1 VLSYEEMDYEWPY
14 PMTEVDPRTEIYCS
28 RCGINSKWKP
38 AEQLTVIRHH
48 QPRHK
53 DGHWM
58 CTAGSTC
65 RKPSG
70 SRVARRQVSG
80 ALGRR
85 AQDAGSPCQRCLGGV
100 TTAIGRL
107 MSEGSAADFCF
118 GKV

>member
-1 VLSYEEMDYEWPY
+1 MLSYEEMDYERPY

-58 CTAGSTC
+58 WYCREHMPEAEWVEGGSQAGVRGIGPTC
-65 RKPSG
+65 PRCWVTVPAV
-70 SRVARRQVSG
+70 SRWCDNCDRSI
-80 ALGRR
+80 
-85 AQDAGSPCQRCLGGV
+85 D
-100 TTAIGRL
+100 
-107 MSEGSAADFCF
+107 E
-118 GKV
+118 